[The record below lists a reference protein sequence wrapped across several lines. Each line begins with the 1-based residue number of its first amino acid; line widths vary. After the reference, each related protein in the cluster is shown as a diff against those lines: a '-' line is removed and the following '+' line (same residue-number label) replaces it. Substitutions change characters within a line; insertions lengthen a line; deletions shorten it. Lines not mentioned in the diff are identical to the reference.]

1 MTEFRLEDTPEKIE
15 EEAKALFREYM
26 AQFTEEDFQ
35 EEGFEAYMLA
45 HGSDELKRYYR
56 WRAKLQAEAERE
68 GVMIG

>member
-35 EEGFEAYMLA
+35 EEGFETYMLA
-45 HGSDELKRYYR
+45 HGSDELKRYYH

-68 GVMIG
+68 GEMIG